1 MKHAITHCGWWRAIR
16 PSRNQPGNALYGLK
30 SPATISKPWEFRWFA
45 DIFFDDRDQPNQP
58 PVAIINETSARR
70 YWPGEDPI
78 GKHLKGFDPR
88 GHNDDWLTV
97 VGVVKDTRT
106 GLEKAPFSQI
116 YEVQAQRVGERI
128 NDLVIRTAGNP
139 ADLANSVRGVIRTVN
154 HNAAVASITTMELL
168 LDRQRPERRF
178 QTWIIST
185 FSGTALGLATLGIFA
200 TMHYSVAARI
210 NEIGIR
216 MAIGANSSDI
226 TRLVLGNSTRLAVAG
241 IAVGVLA
248 ALWSTEAI
256 SGMLY
261 NVKPDDP
268 WSFGGAAAYRAS
280 HIDPMSA
287 LHEQ

>member
-1 MKHAITHCGWWRAIR
+1 MDSNHRRLFPSHGSSVGSRTFFLTTVTNLINRQSRLSTKLRLAAIGLAKIR
-16 PSRNQPGNALYGLK
+16 S
-30 SPATISKPWEFRWFA
+30 
-45 DIFFDDRDQPNQP
+45 
-58 PVAIINETSARR
+58 
-70 YWPGEDPI
+70 

-106 GLEKAPFSQI
+106 GGLEKAPFSQI

-168 LDRQRPERRF
+168 LDRQRTERRF
-178 QTWIIST
+178 QTWLIST
-185 FSGTALGLATLGIFA
+185 FSGTALGLAALGIFA

-268 WSFGGAAAYRAS
+268 WSFGGAAAVLFVIALLASYAPAYRAS